1 MKKILLAFAVVSLF
15 TGCKSMSINNP
26 NRETGVKIISNIM
39 ENQSFN
45 LKGPLGYLGK
55 IKTTDN
61 WEKAVFVD
69 KHGKEFNLERMISG
83 DGIKIGDK
91 ELNIHFKGTEGIL
104 EENGQDFP
112 FNLY

>member
-1 MKKILLAFAVVSLF
+1 MKKILLAFAVVGIF
-15 TGCKSMSINNP
+15 TGCESMNINNP
-26 NRETGVKIISNIM
+26 TNGVETQVVSNVLGS
-39 ENQSFN
+39 QVFN

-55 IKTTDN
+55 IETTDN

-69 KHGKEFNLERMISG
+69 KHEKEFNLERMISG
-83 DGIKIGDK
+83 DGIKVGNK

-104 EENGQDFP
+104 EENGHEFP